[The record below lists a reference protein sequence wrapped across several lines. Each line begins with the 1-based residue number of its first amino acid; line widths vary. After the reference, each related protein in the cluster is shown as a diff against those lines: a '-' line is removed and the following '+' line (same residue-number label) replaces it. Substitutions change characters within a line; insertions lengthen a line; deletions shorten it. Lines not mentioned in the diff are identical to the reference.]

1 VREKV
6 PNGDLERPRQIRG
19 SPKRHVALTPLDI
32 GKVRAVDTG
41 PPCQFLL
48 RDAKS
53 VTASPDY
60 RPEPGLQVGVGS
72 QDVVPRDQVVRVVH
86 RPSL

>member
-1 VREKV
+1 M

-19 SPKRHVALTPLDI
+19 CPKRHVALAPLYV
-32 GKVRAVDTG
+32 GKVRAVDAG

-48 RDAKS
+48 RNSKS

-60 RPEPGLQVGVGS
+60 RPEPGLQVGVS
-72 QDVVPRDQVVRVVH
+72 
-86 RPSL
+86 S